1 MTGVGPPRF
10 SLAPAGALSNYLQP
24 GARCRTLLIEAP
36 DRLRRMYPKGLHL
49 LYDFDWRG

>member
-1 MTGVGPPRF
+1 MTQVGPSRF
-10 SLAPAGALSNYLQP
+10 SLAPAGPLSNYLP
-24 GARCRTLLIEAP
+24 LGVFCRTLLTEAT